1 MKVKI
6 GIIGY
11 KNHALRL
18 IKLVSQNEHGT
29 IKFIYHPHK
38 QMDHSCATNRLEDIY
53 QCDAVIISSP
63 NHTHFDYI
71 MNLLRYFKGYIFCE
85 KPPVVR
91 LTDVES
97 LSNISH
103 SDKSRVFFNYNYRF
117 GFLNKILSDSYYL
130 EKLGIVHHIN
140 IICNHGLAF
149 KEDYINSWRADGKD
163 NLHAVMETVVI
174 HYIDLLRLHFGQI
187 INYVY
192 KPCNVANTGTAYD
205 TVYTMLSFNKVTA
218 SIYASYASPYINKIF
233 IIGTEGFL
241 EILEGQISLYYP
253 RDTFNS
259 DGFFK
264 SPPLIQKI
272 VRNIQKEYEDSLR
285 KSWAFFICHVLEG
298 KKIDTK
304 YFEASLSSNKFLLEI
319 QENESKK
326 TNFEDSNPNKSE
338 KL

>member
-18 IKLVSQNEHGT
+18 IKLVSQNEHST
-29 IKFIYHPHK
+29 IKFIYHPQK
-38 QMDHSCATNRLEDIY
+38 RIDHSCATNRLEDLY

-63 NHTHFDYI
+63 NYTHFDYI
-71 MNLLRYFKGYIFCE
+71 MNLLKYFKGYIFCE

-97 LSNISH
+97 LSSISR

-130 EKLGIVHHIN
+130 EKLGIIHYIN
-140 IICNHGLAF
+140 IICDHGLAF

-163 NLHAVMETVVI
+163 NLHAIMETVVI

-192 KPCNVANTGTAYD
+192 KPYNVANTGTAYD
-205 TVYTMLSFNKVTA
+205 TVYTMLSFNKITA

-233 IIGTEGFL
+233 IIGTKGFL

-259 DGFFK
+259 NGFFK
-264 SPPLIQKI
+264 SPPLNRKI
-272 VRNIQKEYEDSLR
+272 VMNNQKEYEDSLK
-285 KSWAFFICHVLEG
+285 KSLEFFICHVLEG

-319 QENESKK
+319 RGSESKK
-326 TNFEDSNPNKSE
+326 INSEDYNYNLSKT
-338 KL
+338 